1 MHNREIRP
9 RYVVI
14 RNGRPPLRENT
25 AMEPV
30 EAQRRSRGNGLRECL
45 LMTLVLYSQA
55 PREASA
61 DESQQRP
68 DARRNEQKSAHAQ
81 SAVPSF
87 PAAFAFSGPRE
98 AMPAFSPTEF
108 RPRKPGLL
116 AAPAAGSEAS
126 VIDAPMLA
134 DTSIVR
140 ELSEAKTQDRVRLLT
155 LWQSRAS
162 SVSLQAG
169 KRGAPSL
176 QWSTPL
182 MHRDSSSPGLFDRL
196 LAIAPHS
203 SGSTVR
209 GGGSHQ
215 AGATASMK
223 PLDLGTPI
231 NDK

>member
-9 RYVVI
+9 RYVVK
-14 RNGRPPLRENT
+14 RNGRQPLRENT

-55 PREASA
+55 PGEASA
-61 DESQQRP
+61 GESQQSP
-68 DARRNEQKSAHAQ
+68 DARRNEQKSARAQ
-81 SAVPSF
+81 TTAPSF
-87 PAAFAFSGPRE
+87 PAAFALSAPRE

-108 RPRKPGLL
+108 RPRKPGPLE
-116 AAPAAGSEAS
+116 APAAGSEAS
-126 VIDAPMLA
+126 VIDAPMPG

-140 ELSEAKTQDRVRLLT
+140 ELLDAKTQDRVRLLT

-162 SVSLQAG
+162 SLSLQAG

-176 QWSTPL
+176 QWSSPL
-182 MHRDSSSPGLFDRL
+182 MHRDTSSPGLFDRL
-196 LAIAPHS
+196 LAIAPHGF
-203 SGSTVR
+203 GSTVR
-209 GGGSHQ
+209 GGGLRP
-215 AGATASMK
+215 AGAMAPVK
-223 PLDLGTPI
+223 PLELGTPI